1 MTSGPRG
8 HCIQTRRWKLDG
20 YSCGSRSAFQGRR
33 QGACCRDLPYL
44 QRSRRRSWQGKPLA
58 LPFSSLAPAVD
69 RNCSRIREI
78 APHQTRATKAQSI
91 SPGVHFSSVP
101 VVSVSLKRSHVHFP
115 CPSLSYSPETYL
127 HDALR
132 QSLAHSPSLF
142 TTNTTWPNACPL
154 SLFANRITLALAHTV
169 TPKHTKLSRLRPS
182 SSLSHTS
189 EISSVAALHHIPTP
203 GIHSLPTSQQT
214 RYPQQQTQL
223 PKCASSLPSSS
234 PSSPPS
240 SPRTPRSTTPLS
252 TSRPLSTAS
261 TLSLCPAPAP
271 PAQLLT

>member
-142 TTNTTWPNACPL
+142 TSTPL
-154 SLFANRITLALAHTV
+154 G
-169 TPKHTKLSRLRPS
+169 
-182 SSLSHTS
+182 
-189 EISSVAALHHIPTP
+189 PTRAP
-203 GIHSLPTSQQT
+203 YHSLQI
-214 RYPQQQTQL
+214 
-223 PKCASSLPSSS
+223 A
-234 PSSPPS
+234 
-240 SPRTPRSTTPLS
+240 
-252 TSRPLSTAS
+252 
-261 TLSLCPAPAP
+261 
-271 PAQLLT
+271 